1 MGLFDKLM
9 DSAVKL
15 VKEKGSQ
22 IATGKIKES
31 LGEVFGKPD
40 QPESPRR
47 EEERPAQAA
56 ACETAEEAPAYA
68 APQLI
73 RKRNEKVVPLAGAL
87 GSDVED
93 RGSAAYFADL
103 LSRNFPGLEIAVGQ
117 PLSAVT
123 DRVPEWAADI
133 DVLACRN
140 GAPAVAILLVP
151 KNRYRKAAVINAM
164 NACEEAGVPALRFM
178 KEFSNEPSY
187 VAGRVKAVL

>member
-9 DSAVKL
+9 GSAAKL

-31 LGEVFGKPD
+31 LGEIFGKQE
-40 QPESPRR
+40 QPESPKR
-47 EEERPAQAA
+47 EEERPVPAA
-56 ACETAEEAPAYA
+56 VPEEEERPAYA

-93 RGSAAYFADL
+93 RGSAAYFADV
-103 LSRNFPGLEIAVGQ
+103 LSRNFPGLEIAVNQ

-123 DRVPEWAADI
+123 DRVPAWAADI
-133 DVLACRN
+133 DILACRN
-140 GAPAVAILLVP
+140 GAPAVAILLVR
-151 KNRYRKAAVINAM
+151 KNGYKKAAVINAM